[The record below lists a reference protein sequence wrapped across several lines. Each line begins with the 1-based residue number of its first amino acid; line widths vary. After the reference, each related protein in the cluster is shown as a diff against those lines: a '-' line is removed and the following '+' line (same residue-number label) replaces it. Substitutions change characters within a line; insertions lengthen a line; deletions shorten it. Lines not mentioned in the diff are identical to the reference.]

1 MGSPRRPRARAD
13 RGAQPGSSRVT
24 RYGPSRCA
32 VRPRLIEWRRGRPPT
47 PPRCSSRLVLRQTPM
62 NGPAPDRRVFISY
75 AQDDADRAATVRHAL
90 AASGFAVADPG
101 VGPGPD
107 MRQELA
113 DAIRTSD
120 VVVVLVSEA
129 AARSRWAAW
138 EQRIASAAELDARGV
153 SVIPV
158 RLDSATLP
166 DDVSGQPF
174 VDLSTD
180 FESGLALLVEQ
191 VRATTLI
198 DFGALSPER
207 FERLVADLL
216 TAAGF
221 AVISEP
227 QHDWPGI
234 DLTARLERT
243 DPLGTKES
251 ELWLVECK
259 LYSRERVSIQSIRR
273 LVGLLAGS
281 PSGTRGLL
289 VTSAQL
295 TSVGQQYLAELEES
309 ARVRIRVLDG
319 VRLVR
324 LLRTHPA
331 VVSAY
336 FGAPP
341 DGPVANA

>member
-1 MGSPRRPRARAD
+1 MR
-13 RGAQPGSSRVT
+13 QPSMT
-24 RYGPSRCA
+24 
-32 VRPRLIEWRRGRPPT
+32 
-47 PPRCSSRLVLRQTPM
+47 
-62 NGPAPDRRVFISY
+62 GPAPARRVFISY

-101 VGPGPD
+101 LRPGQD
-107 MRQELA
+107 VRQELV

-120 VVVVLVSEA
+120 VVVVLLSEA
-129 AARSRWAAW
+129 AAQSRLATW
-138 EQRIASAAELDARGV
+138 EQWIASAAELDARGV

-166 DDVSGQPF
+166 DDVARQPF
-174 VDLSTD
+174 VDLSSD
-180 FESGLALLVEQ
+180 FESGLTKLVEQ
-191 VRATTLI
+191 VRATTVI

-221 AVISEP
+221 VVSSEP
-227 QHDWPGI
+227 QRAWPGI
-234 DLTARLERT
+234 DLTARFERT
-243 DPLGTKES
+243 DPLGSRES

-259 LYSRERVSIQSIRR
+259 LYSRDRVSIQSIRR
-273 LVGLLAGS
+273 LVSQLAAS

-295 TSVGQQYLAELEES
+295 TSVAQQYLAELEES

-319 VRLVR
+319 VGLVR

-331 VVSAY
+331 VVSTY
-336 FGAPP
+336 FGPP
-341 DGPVANA
+341 SDGPVADG